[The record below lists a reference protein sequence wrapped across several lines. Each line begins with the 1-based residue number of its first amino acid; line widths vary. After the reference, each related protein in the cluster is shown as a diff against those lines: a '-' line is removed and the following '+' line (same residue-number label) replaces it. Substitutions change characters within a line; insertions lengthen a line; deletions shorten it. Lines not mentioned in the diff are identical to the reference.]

1 MNGLAVVE
9 ALWRHTGITKHAMGA
24 SYEEISYIPNMQ
36 TTSFNYAWLT
46 LACNVRSLHEHLV
59 GLH

>member
-9 ALWRHTGITKHAMGA
+9 VLWRHTGVTKHAMEA
-24 SYEEISYIPNMQ
+24 SYEENSCIPNMR
-36 TTSFNYAWLT
+36 TTSFSYAWLT
-46 LACNVRSLHEHLV
+46 LACNVKWLHEHLA